1 MFVLSVANDSY
12 GVRSSALLIPK
23 AFQVLGFVLSL
34 ITANTI
40 GLDSGTLLNTIIFGV
55 TLTQTGLTVSVARV
69 LVPSTAV
76 IGLIWATRPFN
87 PIAAWLAFRAIV
99 SNST

>member
-1 MFVLSVANDSY
+1 M
-12 GVRSSALLIPK
+12 
-23 AFQVLGFVLSL
+23 
-34 ITANTI
+34 
-40 GLDSGTLLNTIIFGV
+40 NTIIFGV

-76 IGLIWATRPFN
+76 IGLIWAIRPFN
-87 PIAAWLAFRAIV
+87 PIAAWLAFKAMA